1 MTSNASLKL
10 NTVLPPVETY
20 GGVGNPYETSLKH
33 RMNSVNAQNEL
44 NKIHGGSLRV
54 PNDGSLRVPNDGSLR
69 VPNDGSLR
77 VPNGGSLRVPIRE
90 RRQKRVHWGGAT
102 IRPAEITV
110 PQAPTFGMPQHGPN
124 NGNTLATNAS
134 KTLLAGVSNAQYDSD
149 VKVPP
154 LPSQSPQSGGSLL
167 QRLERL
173 IANSGKK
180 SKSKSKSKSKKS
192 KSKKSK
198 SKKSKS
204 KKTVKKEKKEKKG
217 KSRRNK
223 TQKKK

>member
-33 RMNSVNAQNEL
+33 RMDSVNAQNEL

-54 PNDGSLRVPNDGSLR
+54 PNDGSLRVP
-69 VPNDGSLR
+69 
-77 VPNGGSLRVPIRE
+77 IRE
-90 RRQKRVHWGGAT
+90 KRRKRVHWGGAT
-102 IRPAEITV
+102 IQPAEITV

-154 LPSQSPQSGGSLL
+154 IPPQSSQSGGSLL

-173 IANSGKK
+173 IINSG
-180 SKSKSKSKSKKS
+180 
-192 KSKKSK
+192 KKSK

-204 KKTVKKEKKEKKG
+204 KKTVKKGKKG

>member
-20 GGVGNPYETSLKH
+20 GGVGNPYETSLKD
-33 RMNSVNAQNEL
+33 RMDSVNAQNEL

-54 PNDGSLRVPNDGSLR
+54 P
-69 VPNDGSLR
+69 
-77 VPNGGSLRVPIRE
+77 IRE
-90 RRQKRVHWGGAT
+90 RRRKRVHWGGAR
-102 IRPAEITV
+102 IQPAEITV

-154 LPSQSPQSGGSLL
+154 IPSQSSPQSGGSLL

-173 IANSGKK
+173 IINSGR
-180 SKSKSKSKSKKS
+180 KSKSKKNKKQT
-192 KSKKSK
+192 KSKN
-198 SKKSKS
+198 SKS
-204 KKTVKKEKKEKKG
+204 KKTVKKNKKEKNG

>member
-33 RMNSVNAQNEL
+33 RMDSVNAQNEL
-44 NKIHGGSLRV
+44 NKIHGGSLRI
-54 PNDGSLRVPNDGSLR
+54 PMS
-69 VPNDGSLR
+69 
-77 VPNGGSLRVPIRE
+77 E
-90 RRQKRVHWGGAT
+90 RRRKRVHWGGAR
-102 IRPAEITV
+102 IQPAEITV

-124 NGNTLATNAS
+124 NGNILATNAS

-154 LPSQSPQSGGSLL
+154 IPSQSSQSGGSLL

-173 IANSGKK
+173 IIK
-180 SKSKSKSKSKKS
+180 SDKKS
-192 KSKKSK
+192 KSKKSISKK
-198 SKKSKS
+198 SKRKKSKS
-204 KKTVKKEKKEKKG
+204 KKIVKKGNKG

>member
-33 RMNSVNAQNEL
+33 RMDSVNAQNEL

-54 PNDGSLRVPNDGSLR
+54 P
-69 VPNDGSLR
+69 
-77 VPNGGSLRVPIRE
+77 IRE
-90 RRQKRVHWGGAT
+90 RRRKRVHWGGAR
-102 IRPAEITV
+102 IQPAEITV

-173 IANSGKK
+173 IANSDKK
-180 SKSKSKSKSKKS
+180 SKNSKSKNSKSKNSKSKNSKSKKS
-192 KSKKSK
+192 KKQT
-198 SKKSKS
+198 KSKS
-204 KKTVKKEKKEKKG
+204 KKTVKKNKKEKNG

>member
-33 RMNSVNAQNEL
+33 RMDSVKSQNEL
-44 NKIHGGSLRV
+44 NKIHGGSLRA
-54 PNDGSLRVPNDGSLR
+54 PND
-69 VPNDGSLR
+69 
-77 VPNGGSLRVPIRE
+77 GSLRVPIRE
-90 RRQKRVHWGGAT
+90 RRRKRVHWGGAT
-102 IRPAEITV
+102 IQPAEITV
-110 PQAPTFGMPQHGPN
+110 PQAPMFGMPQHGPN

-154 LPSQSPQSGGSLL
+154 IPPQSSSQSGGSLL

-173 IANSGKK
+173 IINSG
-180 SKSKSKSKSKKS
+180 
-192 KSKKSK
+192 KKSK

-204 KKTVKKEKKEKKG
+204 KKTLKKGKKEKKEKKG